1 MKKQINIKNKN
12 ILNKNFNKKVGI
24 FNSLLCTVYTTATVL
39 IASESI
45 RYVKV
50 FQCSMEFPMCL
61 NVWEDSIFSCSY
73 WVPFLFTGVLLEVH
87 LWRLFKTLRSC
98 TYGKV
103 MFHQQSPFEIF
114 WRFQPSSSFEF
125 S

>member
-1 MKKQINIKNKN
+1 MNIKNKN

-24 FNSLLCTVYTTATVL
+24 FNSLLCTVHTTAAVL
-39 IASESI
+39 TASESI
-45 RYVKV
+45 RYVKL

-61 NVWEDSIFSCSY
+61 NVWEHTIFSCSY
-73 WVPFLFTGVLLEVH
+73 LVPFLFTGVLLEVH
-87 LWRLFKTLRSC
+87 LWRLFKPLRSC

-103 MFHQQSPFEIF
+103 MFHQHLPFEIF